1 MSNVL
6 EVACYEIE
14 KYVLEFKL
22 KGMSFSAEREFEQEE
37 QVLQFLEEK
46 EDAITEYKMTKAMHA
61 VIQRKPENETPKD
74 KFYRELVKIG
84 GELYAKEIMDYYTDR
99 EIEEE
104 GEEIL
109 KGCWEDYRDYERDK
123 ADGRE

>member
-1 MSNVL
+1 MKNGL

-22 KGMSFSAEREFEQEE
+22 KGMSFSAEREFDEEE

-46 EDAITEYKMTKAMHA
+46 EDAITEYKMTKVMHA
-61 VIQRKPENETPKD
+61 IIQKKPENETPKD
-74 KFYRELVKIG
+74 KFYRELTRIG
-84 GELYAKEIMDYYTDR
+84 GELYAKEVMNDYTDR

-109 KGCWEDYRDYERDK
+109 KQCWEDYRDYERDK